1 MSNIFSAADIMLPDF
16 INVSSKAEKWGV
28 VACDQYTSEP
38 EYWNKVYDFVGEAPS
53 ALHMILPEA
62 FLSQDCSDR
71 LKMISEHMKEYQ
83 NSVLTTYDDS
93 LILVKRTVSNGKV
106 RIGIVGKVDLEE
118 YDYSVGSTSHIRA
131 TEGTVLERIPPRVA
145 VRRNATVELPHIM
158 LLIDDID
165 KSIIENVACDVSEYK
180 KLYDFDLLFGGHVE
194 GYLLTEAVKEKV
206 ISDLKALFFGSNIA
220 LAVGDGNH
228 SLASAK
234 ARYEEIK
241 AEIGAEKAKSHPLR
255 YALCEVVNL
264 HDESLEFEPIYRLVK
279 TQNVSKLLSHFKL
292 YAEKCGTGNQSV
304 ECVYGAEKCVVSL
317 GNGTHTLTV
326 GTLQKF
332 LDDYNS
338 NVEQIEIDYIHG
350 LDSINKLSKAE
361 NTIGFIFEGMKKE
374 DLFESVEKDGALPRK
389 TFSMGEAQDKRFYIE
404 CRKISE

>member
-1 MSNIFSAADIMLPDF
+1 MKNIFSAADILLPDF
-16 INVSSKAEKWGV
+16 INESSKAGKWGV

-38 EYWNKVYDFVGEAPS
+38 EYWDKVYGFVGDAPS
-53 ALHMILPEA
+53 ALHMILPEV
-62 FLSQDCSDR
+62 FLAEDCSNR
-71 LKMISEHMKEYQ
+71 LKNISEHMREYQ
-83 NSVLTTYDDS
+83 TSILKNYPNS

-106 RIGIVGKVDLEE
+106 RVGLIGKVDLEE
-118 YDYSVGSTSHIRA
+118 YDYCVGSNSAIRA

-158 LLIDDID
+158 LLINDLS
-165 KSIIENVACDVSEYK
+165 KSIIESISCNTSCYE
-180 KLYDFDLLFGGHVE
+180 KLYDFNLLFGGHVE
-194 GYLLTEAVKEKV
+194 GYLLTKEAENKV
-206 ISDLKALFFGSNIA
+206 MADLEALFSDSKIA

-234 ARYEEIK
+234 ARYEEVK
-241 AEIGAEKAKSHPLR
+241 AEIGSEKAKSHPLR

-279 TQNVSKLLSHFKL
+279 TQNASKLLSHLKM
-292 YAEKCGTGNQSV
+292 YAEKCGDGDQFV
-304 ECVYGAEKCVVSL
+304 ECVYGTEKCVVSL
-317 GNGTHTLTV
+317 GSGTHTLTV
-326 GTLQKF
+326 GTLQRF

-338 NVEQIEIDYIHG
+338 NVEAIEIDYIHG
-350 LDSINKLSKAE
+350 LDSINKLAMAE
-361 NTIGFIFEGMKKE
+361 NAVGFIFDGMKKE
-374 DLFESVEKDGALPRK
+374 ALFESVEKDGALPRK